1 MQLSNCKWA
10 LLTMPNTFEI
20 CSDQTVLFIYI
31 YGHTDRAMITMILLY
46 TVKGIS
52 KVIISTYI

>member
-1 MQLSNCKWA
+1 
-10 LLTMPNTFEI
+10 MPNTFEI
-20 CSDQTVLFIYI
+20 CSDQIVLFIYI
-31 YGHTDRAMITMILLY
+31 YGHTDRAMKTMTPLY